1 MATPCSI
8 YESYSGQCTSNR
20 ETLILEHLSQ
30 VRWVAHRIHERLRD
44 SVSLEDLVSIGTI
57 GLIAAVD
64 NYDPSLGVKLST
76 YAEYKIRG
84 AILDSIRELDGVSA
98 HHRKKAKQ
106 ITAAIAAV
114 EQRLQRSPSE
124 DEITAELGISSSLYH
139 EWLLDVQGV
148 SIGSLDIVVNSEDAR
163 GCILEF
169 AADPLGSCPAIQLE
183 RSELERLLAAEIE
196 QLPEKEKLVLDLY
209 YHQELSLREIG
220 QVLGVHLTR
229 VSQLKLQA
237 TLRLRSRLQQLW
249 PTGENAQCQST

>member
-8 YESYSGQCTSNR
+8 YESFSGQCTSNR
-20 ETLILEHLSQ
+20 ETLILEHLPQ

-64 NYDPSLGVKLST
+64 NYDSSLGVKLST

-106 ITAAIAAV
+106 ITAAIATA

-169 AADPLGSCPAIQLE
+169 AADPSGSCPAIQLE

-209 YHQELSLREIG
+209 FHQELSLREIG

-249 PTGENAQCQST
+249 PTGENAQCQTT